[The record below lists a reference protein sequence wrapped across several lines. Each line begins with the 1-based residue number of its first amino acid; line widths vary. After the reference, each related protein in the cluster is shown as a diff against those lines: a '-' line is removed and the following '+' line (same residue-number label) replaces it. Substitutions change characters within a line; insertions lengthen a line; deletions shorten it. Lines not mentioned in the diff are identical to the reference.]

1 MRSFVIGVALLGLA
15 RSAPA
20 TEGIIEH
27 AWKINV
33 RSVHWLGSRLA
44 SWSIDPTRCCPSTPY
59 VPTLVLSHVY
69 LLNIEANSSFPHFI
83 LSRFAYCHQS
93 SSNRTVYWAGEK
105 LPSPVASL
113 SLSAPFHSDCC
124 RQCKNKCSSDLISR
138 PRHSQSHIPLIQLK
152 NPNKL
157 KMYDWLDVEKGK
169 SFSVQRPLESR
180 STFFLFTS
188 QNF

>member
-1 MRSFVIGVALLGLA
+1 MRVTFAHLELTPKHVRTRLSKPCSEMRSFVIGVALLGLA

-113 SLSAPFHSDCC
+113 SLSL
-124 RQCKNKCSSDLISR
+124 CS
-138 PRHSQSHIPLIQLK
+138 IPLGLLSAMQKQMQLRFDISPSPQSIAHTT
-152 NPNKL
+152 NSIEGP
-157 KMYDWLDVEKGK
+157 
-169 SFSVQRPLESR
+169 
-180 STFFLFTS
+180 
-188 QNF
+188 